1 MLQNT
6 LEKYTH
12 PHLIDTHINSGSLVN
27 IYTVEK
33 AGKNFDI
40 NKAVENGQ
48 KQMAEFCA
56 SLPQGFRGR
65 LATKVVAMAESKKTK
80 RRFVVVPFNTELIF
94 SNVLYL
100 LESNQLYF
108 TTLFNYELSP
118 VPSSMFHDSGETRY
132 PKSKAVLK
140 NKLKEEVS
148 V

>member
-1 MLQNT
+1 MV
-6 LEKYTH
+6 
-12 PHLIDTHINSGSLVN
+12 SLVN
-27 IYTVEK
+27 IYTIEK
-33 AGKNFDI
+33 AGENVDV
-40 NKAVENGQ
+40 NMAVENGR

-80 RRFVVVPFNTELIF
+80 RRLVVIPFSTELIF

-100 LESNQLYF
+100 LGSNQLDF

-118 VPSSMFHDSGETRY
+118 VPTSMFHDSGETRY

-140 NKLKEEVS
+140 NKLKEEF
-148 V
+148 